1 MIRSCLALLAA
12 ASLSIIVPKFV
23 GLGVA
28 HILPGGLDHILFILG
43 LFFLTRQFEALLLQ
57 ITLFTMAHSLT
68 LALSLY
74 GVVDASTSLV
84 EIAIALSIAFVA
96 VDNLYQSR
104 LHRWRPLMV
113 FGSGLIHGLGFAHTF
128 SDHRVSAEEFLPALF
143 SFNVGIELGQL
154 AVVSLAFASVAFWW
168 RSQCYMR
175 RIARPASAMIAV
187 VGLIWVIERVQL
199 AIG

>member
-1 MIRSCLALLAA
+1 MIRSLFALLAA
-12 ASLSIIVPKFV
+12 ASLSVVIPKFV
-23 GLGVA
+23 GLGIS

-74 GVVDASTSLV
+74 GLVDAPTNLV

-96 VDNLYQSR
+96 ADNLYQSR
-104 LHRWRPLMV
+104 LHRWRPWIV

-128 SDHRVSAEEFLPALF
+128 SDHQVGAEDFLPALF
-143 SFNVGIELGQL
+143 SFNVGIEIGQL
-154 AVVSLAFASVAFWW
+154 AVVGLAFACVAAWW
-168 RSQCYMR
+168 RSQFYMR
-175 RIARPASAMIAV
+175 RIARPASAFIGIAGV
-187 VGLIWVIERVQL
+187 LWVIERVQG
-199 AIG
+199 AW